1 MKASFV
7 VLFALGIVFLTPA
20 AANAQGAAP
29 VRLADLEAEALRAH
43 PAIEAS
49 ARMVDAKRARVAQA
63 RALPDPQL
71 SIGYMGDPA
80 PFDVQVGDPSSY
92 RTIGVMQEIPY
103 PGKLALRGRIAA
115 KEAEAETWNT
125 EAVRRRILAEV
136 RMTFFEMASVDKALE
151 ITARN
156 KDLLEKF
163 ARIAEERYKVGQGLQ
178 QDVLRAQVEVSRIL
192 QRLTVLRQRR
202 GALEAQ
208 MNSLLFRA
216 PDTPIGALAPMEKS
230 PLVYSLDELLE
241 HAVSSSPEIRR
252 QERLIEQSQLAMD
265 LARKEYYPD
274 FSIGWDY
281 QQRPQMPEMYGLRF
295 TVNLPFF
302 QRKKRDAMV
311 NEAGQMQASARQMR
325 EAMRTE
331 LLWKV
336 KEQYLAARASDDL
349 LALYAKAVVP
359 QSTLAL
365 ESSLSSYQTGAIDF
379 LSVITN
385 FTTVLDYEISYYEEL
400 ASHQKA
406 LARMEEITGVPL
418 VEPQATP
425 GVTPESGKEVRQP

>member
-1 MKASFV
+1 MKSRLA
-7 VLFALGIVFLTPA
+7 VLFALGLVCLAPL
-20 AANAQGAAP
+20 AANAQDTP
-29 VRLADLEAEALRAH
+29 VRLADLEAEALRVH
-43 PAIEAS
+43 PAIQAS
-49 ARMVDAKRARVAQA
+49 ARMVDAKRARVAQV

-71 SIGYMGDPA
+71 TVSYMGDIA
-80 PFDVQVGDPSSY
+80 PFDVQVGDPSSS
-92 RTIGVMQEIPY
+92 RMVGVMQEIPY
-103 PGKLALRGRIAA
+103 PGKLALRGKIAA
-115 KEAEAETWNT
+115 KEAEAETWST
-125 EAVRRRILAEV
+125 EAVRRRILVDV
-136 RMTFFEMASVDKALE
+136 RATFFEMASVDKALD

-178 QDVLRAQVEVSRIL
+178 QDVLRAHVEVSRIL

-202 GALEAQ
+202 GALEAK
-208 MNSLLFRA
+208 MNSLLFRS
-216 PDTPIGALAPMEKS
+216 PGTSIGALAPVEKP

-241 HAVSSSPEIRR
+241 RAVADSPEIRR

-295 TVNLPFF
+295 TMNLPIF
-302 QRKKRDAMV
+302 QRKKRHEMV
-311 NEAGQMQASARQMR
+311 NEAGQMTASARQMR
-325 EAMRTE
+325 EAIRTE
-331 LLWKV
+331 LLWRV
-336 KEQYLAARASDDL
+336 KEQYLAARASDEL

-365 ESSLSSYQTGAIDF
+365 ESSLASYQTGALDF

-400 ASHQKA
+400 AGYQKA

-425 GVTPESGKEVRQP
+425 TVTPGTEKEMRQP